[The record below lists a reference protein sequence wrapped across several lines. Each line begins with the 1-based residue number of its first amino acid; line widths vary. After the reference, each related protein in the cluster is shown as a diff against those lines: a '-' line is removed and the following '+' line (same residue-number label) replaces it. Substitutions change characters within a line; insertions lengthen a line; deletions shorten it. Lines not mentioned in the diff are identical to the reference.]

1 MEVSQI
7 ENFRSRAE
15 IGDISVINHLN
26 DLKLDDILSVLDVLV
41 SKNLINYIEYKTR
54 VKIKV
59 IKSNVEFYVNV
70 KIKKE

>member
-41 SKNLINYIEYKTR
+41 SKNLINYIEYKTH